1 MLSIIW
7 PAWVSLNPDMPSVTI
22 FTAPYSEE
30 DLHSH
35 QLLCRAAM
43 LLTGRDPGSIARGP
57 WGKPCF
63 PNLPMLHFSI
73 SHSGEWWLCAF
84 SDRPVGIDLQRCV
97 SFVSPKTLS
106 RRFFHPQED
115 SFLLQNSYEY
125 FYDLW
130 TAKENWVK
138 FTGRGFY
145 DEPESFSVVA
155 EDGSFPS
162 AEGTQLQHI
171 PFRDGYSLCVCAE
184 VIGTIIFRELN

>member
-7 PAWVSLNPDMPSVTI
+7 PAWVSLNLDMPSVTI

-30 DLHSH
+30 NRHSH

-106 RRFFHPQED
+106 RRFFTRRRILFCYRTATSIFMTFGPRRRAG
-115 SFLLQNSYEY
+115 SNSPDGA
-125 FYDLW
+125 FTTNRKVSPWWLRMAAFRRQRAHNCSISLFGMD
-130 TAKENWVK
+130 TA
-138 FTGRGFY
+138 
-145 DEPESFSVVA
+145 
-155 EDGSFPS
+155 S
-162 AEGTQLQHI
+162 ASA
-171 PFRDGYSLCVCAE
+171 PR
-184 VIGTIIFRELN
+184 